1 MKSGSPPFVF
11 SLSYFSGYSDLAPE
25 TAFHPG
31 PDVIELHS
39 MAVDHKTLSAS
50 SRSLSAVSLSA
61 WIARA
66 SELVLVAVLAFVAA
80 QAVWFVIYGD
90 TVRPMDITTI
100 ATQSGGAAS
109 RTSDLSVLAGVS
121 LFAAS
126 AEMEEAGPQ
135 VVPQTRLN
143 LSLSGVRA
151 GNDPRSGAAFIEAP
165 NTGQRSYT
173 PGDEIA
179 TGVTLEEIYGD
190 RVIIS
195 RGGSRESLF
204 ISEEAAERARNAV
217 SAPAPSR
224 ARPSSPSASPLSG
237 QPDLELA
244 RSLDVEDWVE
254 GLRLAPRFE
263 GAQITGLRVRDNSHL
278 EVLRAAGL
286 EPGDIIVAL
295 NGERLTSLEAAQRAL
310 SSLETVDRLSLSLER
325 NGAPVQ
331 IDVPLN

>member
-1 MKSGSPPFVF
+1 
-11 SLSYFSGYSDLAPE
+11 
-25 TAFHPG
+25 
-31 PDVIELHS
+31 
-39 MAVDHKTLSAS
+39 MAADHLTQSAS
-50 SRSLSAVSLSA
+50 SRPTSAASLSK
-61 WIARA
+61 WIARGV
-66 SELVLVAVLAFVAA
+66 ELALVAMLAFWAA
-80 QAVWFVIYGD
+80 QAVWFVTYGD
-90 TVRPMDITTI
+90 AVRPLDISTST
-100 ATQSGGAAS
+100 AQAGGSTS
-109 RTSDLSVLAGVS
+109 RVSDLSVLTGMS

-126 AEMEEAGPQ
+126 AHMEEAGPQ
-135 VVPQTRLN
+135 VVPETRLN

-151 GNDPRSGAAFIEAP
+151 GSDPRSGAAFIEAP
-165 NTGQRSYT
+165 NTGQRSYA

-204 ISEEAAERARNAV
+204 ISQEAAERARNATPDV
-217 SAPAPSR
+217 ATP
-224 ARPSSPSASPLSG
+224 PSSTAAINASPLSG

-263 GAQITGLRVRDNSHL
+263 DGQITGLRVRDNSHL
-278 EVLRAAGL
+278 EILRASGL
-286 EPGDIIVAL
+286 QPGDIIIAL
-295 NGERLTSLEAAQRAL
+295 NGQRLTSLEAAQRAL

-325 NGAPVQ
+325 NDAPVQ